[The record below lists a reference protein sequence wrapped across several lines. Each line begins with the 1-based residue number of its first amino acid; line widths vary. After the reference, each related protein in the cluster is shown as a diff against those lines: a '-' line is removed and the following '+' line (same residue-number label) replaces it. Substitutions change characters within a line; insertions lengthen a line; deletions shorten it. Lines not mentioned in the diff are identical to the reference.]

1 IPENNKIDMEDYVST
16 YIHQYASY
24 LMNDEKIAVLIGKT
38 FIINGSRVTFI
49 SGAVKG
55 EYSERRDGMLALSEK
70 SREYINSQIDE
81 YFRGLDVVG
90 WVYIQPGYGDYLNEV
105 HRQYHKENFKEN
117 NQLLFL
123 IDPLENLSSFFAWNK
138 EMTDLESIGGYI
150 IYYDKNQ
157 GMNEYML
164 NNRTV
169 RIKTE
174 ESAEPVFSK
183 HPQEVLNLPRT
194 SRMRAKMIAQQ
205 KKLVNVFGSLS
216 AILFIACFIMG
227 VGLVENGDRISNL
240 ERQLAAVNDSYKYLL
255 AQVTSDKTQ
264 SVFAAEKS
272 EQISSG
278 YESDYIGESTTYE
291 TVTETETNTQS
302 NTQTDSE
309 TETSSISEPDYENYS
324 QLYTVSEGDNLY
336 LISRKFFGDE
346 SKVEDIKTINKIEDA
361 DTIYYGQVIKIP
373 LE

>member
-1 IPENNKIDMEDYVST
+1 MTEDIKMPTNIKQIGTIPENNKIYMEDYVST

-24 LMNDEKIAVLIGKT
+24 MMNEEKIAVLIGKT
-38 FIINGSRVTFI
+38 FIINGNRVTFI

-55 EYSERRDGMLALSEK
+55 EYSERENGMLTLSEK
-70 SREYINSQIDE
+70 SREYVMAQIE
-81 YFRGLDVVG
+81 QYFKGLDVVG

-105 HRQYHKENFKEN
+105 HRKYHKEHFKED

-123 IDPLENLSSFFAWNK
+123 IDPLENLSSFFAWN
-138 EMTDLESIGGYI
+138 ESVTELESIGGYI

-174 ESAEPVFSK
+174 ESSEPVFSQ

-194 SRMRAKMIAQQ
+194 SRMRARMIAQQ
-205 KKLVNVFGSLS
+205 KKMVNVFGSLS

-240 ERQLAAVNDSYKYLL
+240 ERQLSAVNDSYKYLL

-264 SVFAAEKS
+264 SVFAAGS
-272 EQISSG
+272 NEQLQSN
-278 YESDYIGESTTYE
+278 YESDYIAENTTDEIITEAE
-291 TVTETETNTQS
+291 TYTETI
-302 NTQTDSE
+302 SE
-309 TETSSISEPDYENYS
+309 TEIDYENYS
-324 QLYTVSEGDNLY
+324 QLYTVSE
-336 LISRKFFGDE
+336 
-346 SKVEDIKTINKIEDA
+346 
-361 DTIYYGQVIKIP
+361 
-373 LE
+373 